1 MHWTYRCL
9 GPIVLCMG
17 LRANDVRST
26 EPIRHG
32 AYVCLKASPNTI
44 PATASAAEQAL
55 ADRLGLRN
63 EFHSQGGDPEA
74 SYAYLRRIMATPGE
88 IPDDGLEQAD
98 VVIHVAAPSL
108 GQVAEFCGELER
120 VLGPQLKP
128 RVLSGAVRPLSYTG
142 NAMHNFSYAHR
153 VLQQPGTVMPNAYLI
168 PVSKTPGWWE
178 KDWMERHT
186 YFLPRYDDEG
196 RMLHEG
202 HTLAAAAGIPCL
214 LRRTYKPEAESTPA
228 GQYDFVSYFECAD
241 EDVPAFHSVCAA
253 LRDTER
259 NPEWRFVR
267 EGPTWQGRRVA
278 TWDELFG

>member
-17 LRANDVRST
+17 TRANDVRSM

-32 AYVCLKASPNTI
+32 AYVCIKASPNTI
-44 PATASAAEQAL
+44 PATAGAAMLAL
-55 ADRLGLRN
+55 ADRLELRN
-63 EFHSQGGDPEA
+63 EFDSQGGDPEA
-74 SYAYLRRIMATPGE
+74 SYAYLRRVMATPGE
-88 IPDDGLEQAD
+88 IPDDGLERAD
-98 VVIHVAAPSL
+98 VVIHVAAPSP
-108 GQVAEFCGELER
+108 GPVAEFCRELER
-120 VLGPQLKP
+120 FLVPQIKP
-128 RVLSGAVRPLSYTG
+128 RVLRGAVRPLSYTG

-153 VLQQPGTVMPNAYLI
+153 VLQQPATVMPNAFLI
-168 PVSKTPGWWE
+168 PVSKTPAWWE

-186 YFLPRYDDEG
+186 HFLPRYDDEG

-202 HTLAAAAGIPCL
+202 HTRAAAAGIPCL

-241 EDVPAFHSVCAA
+241 EDVPTFHSVCAA
-253 LRDTER
+253 LRDTDR
-259 NPEWRFVR
+259 NPEWKFVR

-278 TWDELFG
+278 MWNELFG